1 MNRRI
6 WIALLAAALPLG
18 CSSGPGATPN
28 HGTGSGGAGA
38 TSTGS
43 DPSGSGG
50 TGGVDLGF
58 PDAGSASGG
67 STGSGPSS
75 DALVAIIRDFRLYSA
90 GDPTTNPDFE
100 NVPHTDQNGNPND
113 SYLGPWDDTAIVTDS
128 LGADGKPVYKSA
140 GQTLCTHGKAAFD
153 QWYRDVPGTNLHV
166 DYPLKLSGGNG
177 AAYEYDSDKMGVPY
191 ADGSPDKMFFPI
203 DDGSMYATAFGDQGD
218 AHNYS
223 FTVELHTSF
232 TYMGGEFFH
241 FRGDD
246 DVFVYI
252 DGELVINLGGIHGP
266 ETAEVNLDTLGL
278 SKGDEH
284 TLDFFSAERHKGG
297 SNILFTTT
305 LGLHPVIP
313 K

>member
-6 WIALLAAALPLG
+6 YCALLAAVLPWG
-18 CSSGPGATPN
+18 CSNGAGESASHDSGTAGAPGTSTGGN
-28 HGTGSGGAGA
+28 GSGGSG
-38 TSTGS
+38 GS
-43 DPSGSGG
+43 DIILPDAGNGSSGSGG
-50 TGGVDLGF
+50 PT
-58 PDAGSASGG
+58 SG
-67 STGSGPSS
+67 
-75 DALVAIIRDFRLYSA
+75 ALVAIIRDFRLYSA

-100 NVPHTDQNGNPND
+100 NVPKTDQNGNPND
-113 SYLGPWDDTAIVTDS
+113 TYLGPWNDTEIVTDT

-153 QWYRDVPGTNLHV
+153 QWYRDVPGTNLRV
-166 DYPLKLSGGNG
+166 EYPIVLSGGNG
-177 AAYEYDSDKMGVPY
+177 AAYEYDSEKTGVPFGNG
-191 ADGSPDKMFFPI
+191 DPVKMFFPI
-203 DDGSMYATAFGDQGD
+203 DDGSKYATAFGHQGD
-218 AHNYS
+218 AHNYA

-232 TYMGGEFFH
+232 TYKGGEFFN

-252 DGELVINLGGIHGP
+252 DGKLVINLGGIHGP
-266 ETAEVNLDTLGL
+266 ETAQVNLDSLGL
-278 SKGDEH
+278 TKGSLH

-305 LGLHPVIP
+305 LGLQPVTP